1 MGMGDPQEHIAY
13 LEARVEALESALA
26 ERSRELRKLQR
37 HLSPEDLLLFS
48 RIRAGLPPLPRQAYD
63 LSLWTETHELA
74 ASDVE
79 ETMLDLWRSL
89 RPIEDP
95 EDDEANGAG

>member
-1 MGMGDPQEHIAY
+1 MGDPQERIAY

-26 ERSRELRKLQR
+26 ERSKELRKLQR
-37 HLSPEDLLLFS
+37 YLSPEDLLLFS
-48 RIRAGLPPLPRQAYD
+48 RIRAGLPPLPRQQAYD
-63 LSLWTETHELA
+63 LSLWTETRELA

-95 EDDEANGAG
+95 EDGEADGTD